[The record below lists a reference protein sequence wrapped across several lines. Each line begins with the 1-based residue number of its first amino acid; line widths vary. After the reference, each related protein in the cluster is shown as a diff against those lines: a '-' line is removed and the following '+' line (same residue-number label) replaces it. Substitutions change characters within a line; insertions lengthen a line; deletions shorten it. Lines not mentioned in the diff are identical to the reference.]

1 MKRIL
6 QALDHAETKP
16 VVGQD
21 DMKKFLQV
29 VTEGASPHKVAL
41 PVQMAMQHYQ
51 QPQAHVPSNKS
62 PIKTSVR
69 KFFKEVEVEHTEK
82 MAEKKQ
88 LLRQYSQTI
97 AERVLM
103 REFKERPTEDEG
115 KYFYKGDNP
124 NIKGALTKAR
134 TNAPGADDD
143 MEALIIQGDRV
154 ATNLE
159 KAQAQI
165 TRQQEREDE
174 LTDILNAA
182 ETRFRDLNAK
192 VAAGEIDDQDVVA
205 AQAAQEIEKDVDHA
219 KSQVGQDSGHQDKSD
234 KPKAIDKIKEPTVNK
249 APDQKPAVKK
259 VNTKDANNDI
269 DKIKEPT
276 VNKAPDQKPAV
287 KKVNTK
293 DASAAIDKMARTKV
307 STPKV
312 NTKDAGAAIDKMA
325 RTPVAQPADTTNPSF
340 PFDPFAHT
348 VGSIRNYPQPNN
360 PNLVPE
366 KPAKDPNQRN
376 LDLKRKSTP
385 KGVQSVGRKSKA
397 SSTPKDLPKPNP
409 AEIASALYKR
419 LGEPI
424 PKATKKIDPFAS
436 VDKNFGSLEEPEMQA
451 ENHYNQDAND
461 QQLPVD
467 QPQPVQQPVQDIQ
480 QPAQDVDTQNQ
491 KRNEIDSNFLIIR
504 RGLKNHL
511 PRVDIHING
520 EGITVYR
527 SQMYAL
533 IQTLGHINNP
543 KTAYERRDKILSST
557 VEWFDWVES
566 TPTRKWIGHFDN
578 WWKIEQRRAKQQR
591 LQATGTQELPLNE
604 TVLNYLAT
612 KEGFPNWIEAKKIL
626 DESEFIDLVQRASKL
641 IKQLKENEIPGHS
654 MGFKPGP
661 GSPGMQSNTPDGG
674 HLGLGEKM
682 SSKKTLK
689 NSNPCWTGYHP
700 VGTKKKGGRTVPNCV
715 PTSKK

>member
-51 QPQAHVPSNKS
+51 EPQVQTPSIKS

-69 KFFKEVEVEHTEK
+69 KFFKEVEGEHNEK
-82 MAEKKQ
+82 LAEKKQ

-97 AERVLM
+97 AERVMM
-103 REFKERPTEDEG
+103 REFKERPDEENN
-115 KYFYKGDNP
+115 FVYKGDNP
-124 NIKGALTKAR
+124 TVKGALTKAK
-134 TNAPGADDD
+134 TQAPGADDD
-143 MEALIIQGDRV
+143 FEALIINSDRV

-174 LTDILNAA
+174 LTDILGAA
-182 ETRFRDLNAK
+182 EDRFRTLNAK
-192 VAAGEIDDQDVVA
+192 VAAGEITDQDVTA

-219 KSQVGQDSGHQDKSD
+219 KSQVGQDTDNHQEKTS
-234 KPKAIDKIKEPTVNK
+234 KTKAIDKIKEPE
-249 APDQKPAVKK
+249 VKK
-259 VNTKDANNDI
+259 PTTQ
-269 DKIKEPT
+269 EPT
-276 VNKAPDQKPAV
+276 VK
-287 KKVNTK
+287 
-293 DASAAIDKMARTKV
+293 
-307 STPKV
+307 KV
-312 NTKDAGAAIDKMA
+312 NTKDAGAAIDKMV
-325 RTPVAQPADTTNPSF
+325 RTPVAQSTPADTSATPGF

-348 VGSIRNYPQPNN
+348 AGSIKNYPQPDN

-366 KPAKDPNQRN
+366 KPVKDPNQRS

-424 PKATKKIDPFAS
+424 PKATKKTSNIDPTHGFANI
-436 VDKNFGSLEEPEMQA
+436 DKNFGSLEEPEMQA
-451 ENHYNQDAND
+451 ENHYNQDANM
-461 QQLPVD
+461 QQSPAD
-467 QPQPVQQPVQDIQ
+467 QPPVVQQPAQDIQ
-480 QPAQDVDTQNQ
+480 QPAQDTDPQNQ
-491 KRNEIDSNFLIIR
+491 KRKEIDSNFLAIR

-511 PRVDIHING
+511 PRVDIYIDG
-520 EGITVYR
+520 AGITVYR

-533 IQTLGHINNP
+533 IQTLGHIKNP
-543 KTAYERRDKILSST
+543 KTAHERRDKILSSSI
-557 VEWFDWVES
+557 EWFDWVDS
-566 TPTRKWIGHFDN
+566 PPTRKWIGHFDN
-578 WWKIEQRRAKQQR
+578 WWKIEQRRAKEAR

-612 KEGFPNWIEAKKIL
+612 KKGFPNWIEAKKIL
-626 DESEFIDLVQRASKL
+626 DESEFMDLVQRASKL
-641 IKQLKENEIPGHS
+641 IKQLKENEIPSHS

-661 GSPGMQSNTPDGG
+661 GSPGMQSNEPDGG
-674 HLGLGEKM
+674 HLGLGEKI

-715 PTSKK
+715 PTNKK

>member
-51 QPQAHVPSNKS
+51 QPQPQQPSIKS

-82 MAEKKQ
+82 LAEKKQ

-103 REFKERPTEDEG
+103 REFKERPDDESN
-115 KYFYKGDNP
+115 FVYKGDNP
-124 NIKGALTKAR
+124 NVKGALTKAR
-134 TNAPGADDD
+134 TQAAGADDD
-143 MEALIIQGDRV
+143 FEALIINSDRV

-174 LTDILNAA
+174 LTDILSAA

-192 VAAGEIDDQDVVA
+192 VAAGEIDDQDVAA

-219 KSQVGQDSGHQDKSD
+219 KSQAGQDSRHQDKAD

-249 APDQKPAVKK
+249 APDQKSAVK
-259 VNTKDANNDI
+259 
-269 DKIKEPT
+269 
-276 VNKAPDQKPAV
+276 
-287 KKVNTK
+287 
-293 DASAAIDKMARTKV
+293 
-307 STPKV
+307 KV

-325 RTPVAQPADTTNPSF
+325 RTKVPTPKVNTKDAGVAIDKMARTPVAQPAPADTSANPGF

-348 VGSIRNYPQPNN
+348 AGSIRNYPQPNN
-360 PNLVPE
+360 PNLAPE
-366 KPAKDPNQRN
+366 KHIKDPNQRN

-397 SSTPKDLPKPNP
+397 SSTPNDLPKPNP

-424 PKATKKIDPFAS
+424 PKAAKKIDPFAS

-467 QPQPVQQPVQDIQ
+467 QSQPVQQPVQDIQ
-480 QPAQDVDTQNQ
+480 QPAQDVNTQNQ

-504 RGLKNHL
+504 RGLKNYL

-543 KTAYERRDKILSST
+543 KTAHERRDKILSSA

-591 LQATGTQELPLNE
+591 LQSTGTQELPLNE

>member
-51 QPQAHVPSNKS
+51 ESQPQQPIIKS

-103 REFKERPTEDEG
+103 REFKERPDDESN
-115 KYFYKGDNP
+115 FVYKGDNP
-124 NIKGALTKAR
+124 NVKGALAKAR
-134 TNAPGADDD
+134 TQAAGADDD
-143 MEALIIQGDRV
+143 FEALIINSDRV

-159 KAQAQI
+159 KAQDQI

-174 LTDILNAA
+174 LTDILSAA
-182 ETRFRDLNAK
+182 ETRFRELNAK
-192 VAAGEIDDQDVVA
+192 VAAGEINDQDVA
-205 AQAAQEIEKDVDHA
+205 TAQAAQEIEKDVDHA
-219 KSQVGQDSGHQDKSD
+219 KAQVGQDSGHQEKTS
-234 KPKAIDKIKEPTVNK
+234 KTKAADKIKEPEIKKSTNQT
-249 APDQKPAVKK
+249 PTVKK
-259 VNTKDANNDI
+259 
-269 DKIKEPT
+269 
-276 VNKAPDQKPAV
+276 
-287 KKVNTK
+287 
-293 DASAAIDKMARTKV
+293 AS
-307 STPKV
+307 
-312 NTKDAGAAIDKMA
+312 TKDAGAAIDKMA
-325 RTPVAQPADTTNPSF
+325 RIKTPTPKVNTKPAGAAIDNMVRTPVAQTAPADTSANPGF
-340 PFDPFAHT
+340 PFDTFAHT
-348 VGSIRNYPQPNN
+348 ANTIRNMAKPDN
-360 PNLVPE
+360 PNLVPD
-366 KPAKDPNQRN
+366 KPVKDPNQLN

-385 KGVQSVGRKSKA
+385 KGVQSAGRNSKA

-436 VDKNFGSLEEPEMQA
+436 VDKNFGSLEEPAMQA

-467 QPQPVQQPVQDIQ
+467 QPQPAQQPAQDIQ
-480 QPAQDVDTQNQ
+480 QPAQDTDPQNQ

-543 KTAYERRDKILSST
+543 KTAHERRDKILSSA

-578 WWKIEQRRAKQQR
+578 WWKKEQRRAKQQR
-591 LQATGTQELPLNE
+591 LQTTGTQELPLNE

-612 KEGFPNWIEAKKIL
+612 KQGFPNWIEAKKIL
-626 DESEFIDLVQRASKL
+626 DESEFVSLVHRASKL
-641 IKQLKENEIPGHS
+641 IKQLKENEISGHS

-661 GSPGMQSNTPDGG
+661 GSPGMQSNAPDGG

-682 SSKKTLK
+682 GAKKTLK
-689 NSNPCWTGYHP
+689 NSNPCWTGYKP
-700 VGTKKKGGRTVPNCV
+700 VGTKNKGSRTVPNCV
-715 PTSKK
+715 PNKK